1 MPNSTPALSEKKARM
16 PSPPQK
22 PKIGTPQAL
31 AADITRVLA
40 PNPSAM
46 THWGTNTYLLGQN
59 SLVVIDP
66 GPDDAAHLAALLA
79 AIKGRDVAAIAVTH
93 SHLDHSPLAPILAAE
108 VGAKVWGFGTSTA
121 GRSPRMAA
129 LATTPN
135 VAGGEGV
142 DINFTPDVRL
152 TDNAELAWPDGTLTA
167 LHTPGHFC
175 NHLSFRLRDA
185 LFSGDHV
192 MGWASTL
199 ISPPDGDLTQYRASL
214 RRLQNNGLKRFYPGH
229 GAPIDSPE
237 TALTALLAH
246 REQRETQILAALT
259 DTPQSVTEITA
270 KAYHDTPPALLFAAA
285 RNAFA
290 HLIDLYDNNVI
301 HCENP
306 LDSASRFSRK

>member
-1 MPNSTPALSEKKARM
+1 M
-16 PSPPQK
+16 PSPPMK
-22 PKIGTPQAL
+22 PSIGTPDAL
-31 AADITRVLA
+31 AADVTRVLA

-46 THWGTNTYLLGQN
+46 TYWGTNTYLVGQN

-66 GPDDAAHLAALLA
+66 GPNNAAHLKALLA
-79 AIKGRDVAAIAVTH
+79 AIDGRQVAAIAVTH

-108 VGAKVWGFGTSTA
+108 VGTKVWGYGTSSA
-121 GRSPRMAA
+121 GRSARMAT
-129 LATTPN
+129 LAATSN

-142 DINFTPDVRL
+142 DLDFTPDVFL
-152 TDNAELAWPDGTLTA
+152 ADNAEITWSDGTLTA

-175 NHLSFRLRDA
+175 NHLSFRFGDS

-214 RRLQNNGLKRFYPGH
+214 RRLQNIGLSRFYPGH

-237 TALTALLAH
+237 TTLTALLAH
-246 REQRETQILAALT
+246 RKHREAQIFAALT
-259 DTPQSVTEITA
+259 ATPQSVTEITA
-270 KAYHDTPPALLFAAA
+270 KAYHDTPPTLLFAAA

-290 HLIDLYDNNVI
+290 HLIDLYDNNEI
-301 HCENP
+301 SCENP
-306 LDSASRFSRK
+306 LDISSRFSRK